1 MILLYFV
8 VIVLTL
14 IINYAEL
21 PHAIGLIFS
30 HAFSNHAA
38 TGGFVGATLAA
49 AIRFGIARGL
59 FSNEAGQGSAPIVA
73 ATAKTKNPV
82 RQALVSMTGTFI
94 DTVVICT
101 LTALAILTTDVWT
114 LGTVSP
120 SDLTAQSVHSAL
132 GDVGSTLVA
141 ICIAFF
147 AFSTLIGWSFYGEK
161 AIEYLFKD
169 KVVKYYR
176 IVFSVVVFI
185 GATASLQ
192 LVWDFADLMNGLM
205 AIPNLIGIFMLAKI
219 ISSETKRYIN
229 E

>member
-1 MILLYFV
+1 M
-8 VIVLTL
+8 
-14 IINYAEL
+14 
-21 PHAIGLIFS
+21 GLIFS

-101 LTALAILTTDVWT
+101 LTALAILTTDLWT
-114 LGTVSP
+114 LGTVSA
-120 SDLTAQSVHSAL
+120 SDLTAQSVHTAL

-176 IVFSVVVFI
+176 IIIFNCCIFWCNRPVLNWYGI
-185 GATASLQ
+185 LQ
-192 LVWDFADLMNGLM
+192 TLMNGLM
-205 AIPNLIGIFMLAKI
+205 AIPNLIGIFMLGKM
-219 ISSETKRYIN
+219 ISSETKRYIDA
-229 E
+229 